1 MKIANE
7 TKVGILAA
15 FSIALLIIG
24 YNFLKGNSIFSS
36 ETVLY
41 ARYSRVDGLAVS
53 KPVLINGFQI
63 GRVDKLILQPNGTII
78 ATLKIQ
84 GKYDIPKNSIAKLE
98 STDLLGSKAIVMA
111 LGTGQDFAQDGDTL
125 NANVEKNL
133 MEAVQ
138 PVQKKAELI
147 IGKMDSILTS
157 VNTILNPNF
166 QKNVDKSFNSIAAT
180 LTSLEGTSKKV
191 DGLVGTES
199 KRIAAIL
206 ANAESISLNLK
217 NNNEKIN
224 AILNNINTITDQVAA
239 ANFKQTLDNANKAV
253 SDLQGIVT
261 KVNNGQ
267 GTLGLLVNDTKMY
280 DNLNNASKNLDNL
293 IIDLKENPKRYVH
306 FSVFGGGNKRT
317 NNKRPVST

>member
-1 MKIANE
+1 MKITNE

-24 YNFLKGNSIFSS
+24 YNFLKGNAIFSS
-36 ETVLY
+36 ETILY
-41 ARYSRVDGLAVS
+41 AKYTKVDGLAVS

-63 GRVDKLILQPNGTII
+63 GRVDKLQLQPNGIII
-78 ATLKIQ
+78 ATLKIK
-84 GKYDIPKNSIAKLE
+84 GKYDIPKNSIARLE

-111 LGTGQDFAQDGDTL
+111 LGNGRNFAMDGDTL
-125 NANVEKNL
+125 NSNVEKNL

-157 VNTILNPNF
+157 VNSILNPDF
-166 QKNVDKSFNSIAAT
+166 QKNVNKSFNSIAAT
-180 LTSLEGTSKKV
+180 LASLEGTSKKV
-191 DGLVGTES
+191 DGLVGTEG
-199 KRIAAIL
+199 KRISAIL
-206 ANAESISLNLK
+206 ANAEAISANLK

-239 ANFKQTLDNANKAV
+239 ANFKQTIDNANKAV
-253 SDLQGIVT
+253 ADLQGIVS

-306 FSVFGGGNKRT
+306 FSVFGGGSK
-317 NNKRPVST
+317 KDK

>member
-24 YNFLKGNSIFSS
+24 YNFLKGNAIFSS

-41 ARYSRVDGLAVS
+41 AKYSHVDGLGVS
-53 KPVLINGFQI
+53 KPVMINGFQI
-63 GRVDKLILQPNGTII
+63 GRVDKLQLQQDGSIV
-78 ATLKIQ
+78 ATLKIK
-84 GKYDIPKNSIAKLE
+84 GKYEIPKNSIAKLE

-111 LGTGQDFAQDGDTL
+111 LGTGTDFAQDGDTL
-125 NANVEKNL
+125 NANVAKGLLETV
-133 MEAVQ
+133 E

-147 IGKMDSILTS
+147 IAKMDSILTS

-166 QKNVDKSFNSIAAT
+166 QKNVDKSFNSIAST
-180 LTSLEGTSKKV
+180 LASLEATSKKV
-191 DGLVGTES
+191 DNLVGSEGS
-199 KRIAAIL
+199 RISSILSNVEAIS
-206 ANAESISLNLK
+206 NNLK
-217 NNNEKIN
+217 QNNQKIN
-224 AILNNINTITDQVAA
+224 GILNNISTITDQVAA
-239 ANFKQTLDNANKAV
+239 ANFKQTIDNANKAV
-253 SDLQGIVT
+253 ADLQGIVT

-306 FSVFGGGNKRT
+306 FSVFGGGNK
-317 NNKRPVST
+317 KDK

>member
-41 ARYSRVDGLAVS
+41 ARYSHVDGLGVS

-63 GRVDKLILQPNGTII
+63 GRVDKLVLQSDGTIL
-78 ATLKIQ
+78 ATLKIK
-84 GKYDIPKNSIAKLE
+84 GKYDIPKNSTAKLE

-111 LGTGQDFAQDGDTL
+111 LGTGKDFAMDGDTL
-125 NANVEKNL
+125 NSNVEKNL
-133 MEAVQ
+133 METVQ

-180 LTSLEGTSKKV
+180 LASLEGTSKKV

-206 ANAESISLNLK
+206 ANAESISGNLK
-217 NNNEKIN
+217 NNNAKIN
-224 AILNNINTITDQVAA
+224 AILTNISTITDQVAA
-239 ANFKQTLDNANKAV
+239 ANFKQTIDNANKAV
-253 SDLQGIVT
+253 ADLQGIVS
-261 KVNNGQ
+261 KVNDGK
-267 GTLGLLVNDTKMY
+267 GSLGLLVNDTRMY

-293 IIDLKENPKRYVH
+293 LIDLKANPKRYVH
-306 FSVFGGGNKRT
+306 FSVFGGGGNKD
-317 NNKRPVST
+317 K

>member
-1 MKIANE
+1 VKIANE

-306 FSVFGGGNKRT
+306 FSVFGGGNK
-317 NNKRPVST
+317 KDK

>member
-24 YNFLKGNSIFSS
+24 YNFLKGNAIFST

-41 ARYSRVDGLAVS
+41 AKYTHVDGLGVS

-63 GRVDKLILQPNGTII
+63 GRVDKLQLQPDGTIL
-78 ATLKIQ
+78 ATLKIK
-84 GKYDIPKNSIAKLE
+84 GKYEIPKNSIARLE

-111 LGTGQDFAQDGDTL
+111 LGTGRDFAQDGDTL

-138 PVQKKAELI
+138 PVQKKAEAI

-157 VNTILNPNF
+157 INSIVNPNF
-166 QKNVDKSFNSIAAT
+166 QKNVDKSFTSIAAT
-180 LTSLEGTSKKV
+180 LASLEATSKKV
-191 DGLVGTES
+191 DNMVGVEGS
-199 KRIAAIL
+199 KISVIL
-206 ANAESISLNLK
+206 TNAESISSNLK
-217 NNNEKIN
+217 ANNAKIN
-224 AILNNINTITDQVAA
+224 SIMNNINSITDQVAA
-239 ANFKQTLDNANKAV
+239 ANFKQTIENANKAV
-253 SDLQGIVT
+253 ADLQGVVN
-261 KVNNGQ
+261 KMNNGN
-267 GTLGLLVNDTKMY
+267 GTLGLLLNDSKMY

-293 IIDLKENPKRYVH
+293 IIDLKQNPKRYVH
-306 FSVFGGGNKRT
+306 FSVFGGGNKD
-317 NNKRPVST
+317 K

>member
-24 YNFLKGNSIFSS
+24 YNFLKGNAIFSS
-36 ETVLY
+36 ETILY
-41 ARYSRVDGLAVS
+41 AKYSHVDGLGVS

-63 GRVDKLILQPNGTII
+63 GRVDKLQLQSDGSIV
-78 ATLKIQ
+78 ATLKIK

-111 LGTGQDFAQDGDTL
+111 LGSGSDYAQDGDTL
-125 NANVEKNL
+125 NANVAKGLLETV
-133 MEAVQ
+133 E

-147 IGKMDSILTS
+147 IAKMDSILTS

-166 QKNVDKSFNSIAAT
+166 QKNVDKSFNSIAST
-180 LTSLEGTSKKV
+180 LASLEATSKKV
-191 DGLVGTES
+191 DNLVGSEGS
-199 KRIAAIL
+199 RISSILSNVEAIS
-206 ANAESISLNLK
+206 NNLK
-217 NNNEKIN
+217 QNNQKIN
-224 AILNNINTITDQVAA
+224 SILTNINNITDQVAA
-239 ANFKQTLDNANKAV
+239 ANFKQTIENANKAV
-253 SDLQGIVT
+253 ADLQTIVT

-267 GTLGLLVNDTKMY
+267 GTLGQLVNDTKMY

-306 FSVFGGGNKRT
+306 FSVFGGGNK
-317 NNKRPVST
+317 KDK

>member
-24 YNFLKGNSIFSS
+24 YNFLKGNAIFSS

-41 ARYSRVDGLAVS
+41 AKYSHVDGLGVS
-53 KPVLINGFQI
+53 KPVMINGFQI
-63 GRVDKLILQPNGTII
+63 GRVDKLQLQPDGSIV
-78 ATLKIQ
+78 ATLKIK
-84 GKYDIPKNSIAKLE
+84 GKYEIPKNSIAKLE

-111 LGTGQDFAQDGDTL
+111 LGTGNDFAQDGDTL
-125 NANVEKNL
+125 NANVAKGLLETV
-133 MEAVQ
+133 E

-147 IGKMDSILTS
+147 IAKMDSILTS

-166 QKNVDKSFNSIAAT
+166 QKNVDKSFNSIAST
-180 LTSLEGTSKKV
+180 LASLEATSKKV
-191 DGLVGTES
+191 DNLVGSEGS
-199 KRIAAIL
+199 RISSILSNVEAIS
-206 ANAESISLNLK
+206 NNLK
-217 NNNEKIN
+217 QNNQKIN

-239 ANFKQTLDNANKAV
+239 ANFKQTIDNANKAV
-253 SDLQGIVT
+253 ADLQGIVT

-306 FSVFGGGNKRT
+306 FSVFGGGNK
-317 NNKRPVST
+317 KDK